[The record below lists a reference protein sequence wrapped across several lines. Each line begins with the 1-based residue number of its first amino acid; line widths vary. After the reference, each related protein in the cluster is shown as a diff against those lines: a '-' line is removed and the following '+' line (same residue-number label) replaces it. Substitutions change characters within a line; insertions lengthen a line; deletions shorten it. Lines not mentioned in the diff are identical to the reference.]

1 MFTGMRRCL
10 AELKTLLKAQSQI
23 RKGETPDSDMLIG
36 CNSTFDVEQTDR
48 LQPQVDFQSDDTI
61 L

>member
-1 MFTGMRRCL
+1 M
-10 AELKTLLKAQSQI
+10 AELKTLLKAQAQI

-48 LQPQVDFQSDDTI
+48 LQPQVDFQSDDII